1 MNRAFTPHTRFIA
14 KTTYC
19 LNYKVC
25 ANDCHLIYVLS
36 GEALFEAEGSTY
48 PLTPH
53 TLIYWPCGIA
63 YRVKYINNLF
73 FYTLN
78 FDFSTEFEN
87 QPVMVPQPAEN
98 FDFSK
103 ILNTISDIDAP
114 IFEKVL
120 YFKNAHWA
128 QELLEHIYTESL
140 KKHDEYILIKN
151 SYLKILITQIYRRN
165 TFTESE
171 NPLCLEIK
179 NMVKNNLTL
188 NIKEIAES
196 VHYHPFYLNQVFR
209 KNERCSLHEYIT
221 KQRLIKAKEMVTT
234 TTKSLE
240 EIALLCGFSS
250 HSHLTTAFK
259 KEFNIT
265 PSFLRKQF

>member
-1 MNRAFTPHTRFIA
+1 MNRDFTPHTRFIS

-25 ANDCHLIYVLS
+25 AKDCHLVYILS
-36 GEALFEAEGSTY
+36 GEAEFETDNNTY

-63 YRVKYINNLF
+63 YRVKSINNLF

-78 FDFSTEFEN
+78 FDFSTEFKN

-103 ILNTISDIDAP
+103 IFNTIPHIDTP
-114 IFEKVL
+114 IFENVI

-140 KKHDEYILIKN
+140 KKYDDYIPVQN
-151 SYLKILITQIYRRN
+151 SYLKILLTEMHRRN
-165 TFTESE
+165 SFTESE

-179 NMVKNNLTL
+179 NMVKKNLTL
-188 NIKEIAES
+188 NIKEIAEAL
-196 VHYHPFYLNQVFR
+196 HYHPFYLNQVFK
-209 KNERCSLHEYIT
+209 KNENCSLHDYILRN
-221 KQRLIKAKEMVTT
+221 RLIKAKEMIT
-234 TTKSLE
+234 SSQQSID
-240 EIALLCGFSS
+240 EIALICGFSS

-259 KEFNIT
+259 KEFSIT
-265 PSFLRKQF
+265 PSSLRKQF